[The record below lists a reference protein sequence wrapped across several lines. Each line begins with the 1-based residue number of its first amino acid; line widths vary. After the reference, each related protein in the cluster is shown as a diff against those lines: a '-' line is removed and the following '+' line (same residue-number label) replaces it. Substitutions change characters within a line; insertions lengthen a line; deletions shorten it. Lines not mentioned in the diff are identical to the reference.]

1 MIKIGLYVLIMPIVI
16 WSFDSININNIFK
29 KNRVYQARV
38 FYIICILYFIN
49 LFFIFSDNFGIFF
62 EIVFLILVLFLL
74 HFFQSK
80 MVFLIFPTE

>member
-38 FYIICILYFIN
+38 FYIICI
-49 LFFIFSDNFGIFF
+49 
-62 EIVFLILVLFLL
+62 FLISYLVVNFVYDLFGVI
-74 HFFQSK
+74 SY
-80 MVFLIFPTE
+80 